1 MDATYWNDRY
11 AQGSTGWDLKKVSP
25 PLKAYIDQ
33 LTDKSLKILIPGGGY
48 SYEAQ
53 YLWEQGFHNVY
64 VVDLS
69 ELALENL
76 KERVPAFAKPVLSEV
91 EVAQLIKG
99 NFFNL
104 EDHFD
109 LILEQTFFCALDPSL
124 RDDYVKKMH
133 ELLKDDGT
141 LAGLLFNFP
150 LTEKEP
156 PFGGSI
162 EEYRI
167 RFSPYFN
174 IKTMETAYNSVAPRA
189 GNELFI
195 NLKKK

>member
-1 MDATYWNDRY
+1 MKESMDATYWNDRY
-11 AQGSTGWDLKKVSP
+11 AQGSTGWDLKEVSP

-33 LTDKSLKILIPGGGY
+33 LTDKDLKILIPGGGY

-53 YLWEQGFHNVY
+53 YLWGQGFHNVY

-76 KERVPAFAKPVLSEV
+76 KERVPEIPKR
-91 EVAQLIKG
+91 QLIQC
-99 NFFNL
+99 NFFEL
-104 EDHFD
+104 EDTFD

-133 ELLKDDGT
+133 ELFEDDGT

-150 LTEKEP
+150 LTEKGP

-162 EEYRI
+162 EEYRA